1 MTRATSLRPRPNG
14 VYIARAGA
22 VEKRPQLHG
31 NAIMDFPHPMA
42 EFLRRKDVPSR
53 AGAPSLTLPVNQ
65 EGWVGWA
72 PGRKNGQ
79 CPSLPFGF
87 LSSGSSTH
95 LSTTFTSTPHKT
107 Q

>member
-1 MTRATSLRPRPNG
+1 MTRATSLQPRPNG

-22 VEKRPQLHG
+22 VEKRPHLHA
-31 NAIMDFPHPMA
+31 NVIMHFPHPMA
-42 EFLRRKDVPSR
+42 EFLRGKDVSSH
-53 AGAPSLTLPVNQ
+53 AGAPSLTLPANE

-72 PGRKNGQ
+72 PGRKNRQ
-79 CPSLPFGF
+79 RPSLPFGF

-95 LSTTFTSTPHKT
+95 LSTTFTSTPHNT